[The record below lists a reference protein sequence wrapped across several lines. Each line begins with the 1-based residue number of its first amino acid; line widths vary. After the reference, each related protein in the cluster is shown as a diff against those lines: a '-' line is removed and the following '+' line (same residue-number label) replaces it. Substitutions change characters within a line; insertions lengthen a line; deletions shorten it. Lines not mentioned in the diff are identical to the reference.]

1 MARPSIFGRVVRRV
15 VSLDMRLTSVL
26 AGACQSAPAKSG
38 ACRPM
43 LEVRRLVML
52 RAVDNAGSITAAA
65 RTLGYTRSAVSQQL
79 SALETEVGASLVER
93 RGNRVHLTRLGRR
106 LVEYTERILVELQS
120 AQAMLDRTARSSSG
134 LLRVGLVF
142 GEGPSVASNALRQLK
157 RKVPGLEIQ
166 LVRVSNESAP
176 ADVISGDLDVALVSR
191 FGLPARRHA
200 GLHEWTVGVD
210 QLCVCIP
217 QGHRLSAATL
227 RTMSDLRD
235 ESWILSSHTDLGR
248 LTTAWC
254 AAAGFEPISA
264 VEVDEVRAA
273 LDLVAAGWGITI
285 APAHAS
291 RRPYEPFIRIPILG
305 PGAARRCVM
314 IVRHGEQAVPLIAL
328 AADAFHESATRGFDP
343 PDSMAN
349 ADSPVL
355 LSRSETKLMR

>member
-1 MARPSIFGRVVRRV
+1 
-15 VSLDMRLTSVL
+15 
-26 AGACQSAPAKSG
+26 
-38 ACRPM
+38 M

-65 RTLGYTRSAVSQQL
+65 RTLGYSRSAVSQQL

-200 GLHEWTVGVD
+200 ILHEWTRGVAH
-210 QLCVCIP
+210 LCVCRP
-217 QGHRLSAATL
+217 QARRSGTATS
-227 RTMSDLRD
+227 R
-235 ESWILSSHTDLGR
+235 
-248 LTTAWC
+248 TTA
-254 AAAGFEPISA
+254 
-264 VEVDEVRAA
+264 
-273 LDLVAAGWGITI
+273 
-285 APAHAS
+285 
-291 RRPYEPFIRIPILG
+291 
-305 PGAARRCVM
+305 AR
-314 IVRHGEQAVPLIAL
+314 G
-328 AADAFHESATRGFDP
+328 GG
-343 PDSMAN
+343 
-349 ADSPVL
+349 
-355 LSRSETKLMR
+355 